1 MSKHRTIPF
10 GYHMVNG
17 EITAKPDE
25 VLAVLTIFSD
35 YIAGLSLNQIAAKQ
49 EVPYYEGVK
58 WNKNNVKR
66 ILENRKYLGEDGYPQ
81 LIDEAAY
88 QSVQE
93 KCRAKA
99 TSLCEISDELQA
111 IRKLTFC
118 KECGHRLFRSGGN
131 HRSEKW
137 GCHNTGCNRFLFRLT
152 DQMLT
157 NAILTV
163 LNTVTANPVMLESDS
178 GDPVYTPT
186 PEIIRQEKEIHR
198 MMDSPQIDGDRIKAE
213 IYRLAQMRYDAC
225 TYSDSSQKTALIQSI
240 LADKGEMQIL
250 NIGIMKETVARITV
264 SHACVIEV
272 EFINGITIQNIT
284 ERSETP

>member
-1 MSKHRTIPF
+1 MPKHRTIPF

-17 EITAKPDE
+17 EITTKPDE

-66 ILENRKYLGEDGYPQ
+66 ILENRKYLGEDGYPK
-81 LIDEAAY
+81 LIDEATY
-88 QSVQE
+88 QAVQE
-93 KCRAKA
+93 KCKAKA

-111 IRKLTFC
+111 IRNLTFC
-118 KECGHRLFRSGGN
+118 RECGHRLFRSGGN
-131 HRSEKW
+131 YRSEKW
-137 GCHNTGCNRFLFRLT
+137 DCHNKECNRFLFRLT

-178 GDPVYTPT
+178 GEPVYTPT

-198 MMDSPQIDGDRIKAE
+198 MMDGPQIDGDRIKAE

-225 TYSDSSQKTALIQSI
+225 TYSDSPQKTALIQSI
-240 LADKGEMQIL
+240 LADKGEMQTL
-250 NIGIMKETVARITV
+250 DIGIMKETVARITV